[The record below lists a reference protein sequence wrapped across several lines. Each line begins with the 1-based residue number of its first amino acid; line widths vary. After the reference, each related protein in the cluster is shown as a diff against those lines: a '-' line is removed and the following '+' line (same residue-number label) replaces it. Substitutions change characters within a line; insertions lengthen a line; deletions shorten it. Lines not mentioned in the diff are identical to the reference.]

1 MLSFVAEYHHIYPGV
16 KVNHPKRALSKLLK
30 KGCPPSKLT
39 RRYSKKV
46 YTGLTMPGF
55 KLHYYRIVN
64 LHTWMSLSLASNQNL
79 WDRWSIY
86 LSIYLSYLFMH
97 PFIYHYLCDLWD
109 LCDLPDSSDSFD
121 FSDFSDFS
129 DSSIYLFIHL
139 SIYLLISIYLFI
151 Y

>member
-1 MLSFVAEYHHIYPGV
+1 MLSFVAEYHHIYPGL

-30 KGCPPSKLT
+30 KGCPPGKLT

-64 LHTWMSLSLASNQNL
+64 LHTWMSLSLASNLNL

-86 LSIYLSYLFMH
+86 LSIYLSYSCILLSII
-97 PFIYHYLCDLWD
+97 IYVIYGIYV
-109 LCDLPDSSDSFD
+109 
-121 FSDFSDFS
+121 
-129 DSSIYLFIHL
+129 IYLIHL
-139 SIYLLISIYLFI
+139 IHLISLISLISLFI
-151 Y
+151 FLF